1 MLREISKT
9 TTLLLG
15 LSLGYHNLYRNVVK
29 WPNFI
34 IFVYLFLSEIIRVN
48 NTSSIPNFFEIVFG
62 KTKSYIKVY
71 TTYIQESA
79 KWRASMLACFGS
91 LMCLHACV
99 LGVLA
104 SSMNLAWL
112 CVCRAS

>member
-48 NTSSIPNFFEIVFG
+48 NTSSIHNFFEIVFG
-62 KTKSYIKVY
+62 KTKKNRI
-71 TTYIQESA
+71 
-79 KWRASMLACFGS
+79 
-91 LMCLHACV
+91 
-99 LGVLA
+99 
-104 SSMNLAWL
+104 
-112 CVCRAS
+112 